1 MCDRPCCSSQNGNFY
16 YLDLHRQSLPAMVQ
30 RKILSYS
37 LVVFAVLCI
46 FVSFNILN
54 RQVFVFLP
62 LSINFLCQ
70 LFCFFFFWPSV
81 LLGCSYFFPF
91 LTCKSS
97 LFIRKNTFCHI
108 FQVFFSVV
116 TYDVSLQRKLGVCNN
131 VRIQRMTARCV
142 LDMVV

>member
-70 LFCFFFFWPSV
+70 LFCFFFF
-81 LLGCSYFFPF
+81 G
-91 LTCKSS
+91 
-97 LFIRKNTFCHI
+97 
-108 FQVFFSVV
+108 QVFFQVAHIFFP
-116 TYDVSLQRKLGVCNN
+116 SLLVKALYLLGKIHFV
-131 VRIQRMTARCV
+131 IYFKYFSLLSRMTSLYKGSSEYVIMYVFRE
-142 LDMVV
+142 